1 MDKIIEASNNKTY
14 ALFRGLCKDV
24 PNWTDFI
31 ENFYYNYNTD
41 KNKPNN
47 NADPRHLTNNI
58 VVYNKFDP
66 IVFAAIEGKDS
77 PMFDKSL
84 EASVAIEGLIKK
96 KASAIKSIMN
106 FLGNEQEYWI
116 HRDNHDVISWHC
128 VGNIE
133 WRFYKNVKE
142 EDMDK
147 ITIEGAEY
155 DSVVLEPGDVVY
167 VPAGVVHQVINNK
180 PRASLI
186 FQYFQG
192 SETIGSPY

>member
-24 PNWTDFI
+24 PNWSDFI
-31 ENFYYNYNTD
+31 ENFDYNYNKD
-41 KNKPNN
+41 KNKPKNTT
-47 NADPRHLTNNI
+47 DPKHLTDNI
-58 VVYNKFDP
+58 LAYNKFDP
-66 IVFAAIEGKDS
+66 IVFGAIEGKAS

-84 EASVAIEGLIKK
+84 EASVAIEALIKK
-96 KASAIKSIMN
+96 KASGVKSIMN

-116 HRDNHDVISWHC
+116 HSDNHDVVSWHC
-128 VGNIE
+128 VGTIE

-142 EDMDK
+142 EDMEK
-147 ITIEGAEY
+147 ISIEGAEY

-186 FQYFQG
+186 FQYQG

>member
-1 MDKIIEASNNKTY
+1 MDKIIEALNNKTY

-24 PNWTDFI
+24 PNWSDFI
-31 ENFYYNYNTD
+31 ENFDYNYNRDKDKD
-41 KNKPNN
+41 KNNP
-47 NADPRHLTNNI
+47 DHRYITDNI
-58 VVYNKFDP
+58 LVYNKFDP

-84 EASVAIEGLIKK
+84 EASVAIEALIKK
-96 KASAIKSIMN
+96 KASEIKSIMN

-116 HRDNHDVISWHC
+116 HSDNHDVISWHC
-128 VGNIE
+128 VGTIE
-133 WRFYKNVKE
+133 WRFYKNLKE
-142 EDMDK
+142 EDMEK
-147 ITIEGAEY
+147 ISIEGAEY